1 MTHDLFNLKNKTIIV
16 TGSAGGN
23 GLAIAKSFYNLGA
36 NLVLTDK
43 NYLSLKKNTKSFS
56 SKRSLKLKCDINQIK
71 DRKKIL
77 DKTRTKFNYIHG
89 LVNNA
94 GISISNNSNKY
105 KKKDWDNTINTN
117 LSSIFF
123 LTQLVANH
131 MVFNRIKGSIINIT
145 SLASHFGMPDNPAY
159 VASKGGLKYLT
170 KAMAIDYGQE
180 GIRINNLSPG
190 YIFTNM
196 TKKSY
201 SNKKLRASRA
211 KKTMLNKWGQPNDI
225 IGAAVYLMSDS
236 SQYVTGIDLHVD
248 GGWAAKG
255 I

>member
-1 MTHDLFNLKNKTIIV
+1 
-16 TGSAGGN
+16 
-23 GLAIAKSFYNLGA
+23 
-36 NLVLTDK
+36 
-43 NYLSLKKNTKSFS
+43 
-56 SKRSLKLKCDINQIK
+56 
-71 DRKKIL
+71 
-77 DKTRTKFNYIHG
+77 
-89 LVNNA
+89 
-94 GISISNNSNKY
+94 
-105 KKKDWDNTINTN
+105 
-117 LSSIFF
+117 
-123 LTQLVANH
+123 
-131 MVFNRIKGSIINIT
+131 
-145 SLASHFGMPDNPAY
+145 
-159 VASKGGLKYLT
+159 
-170 KAMAIDYGQE
+170 MAIDYGQE

>member
-1 MTHDLFNLKNKTIIV
+1 MTIDLFNLKNKTIIV

-43 NYLSLKKNTKSFS
+43 DYLSLKKNTKSFS
-56 SKRSLKLKCDINQIK
+56 SNRSIKLKCDINQIK
-71 DRKKIL
+71 DRKKIVE
-77 DKTRTKFNYIHG
+77 KTKKKFNYIHG

-105 KKKDWDNTINTN
+105 NKKDWDNTINTN

-131 MVFNRIKGSIINIT
+131 MVLKRINGSIINIT
-145 SLASHFGMPDNPAY
+145 SLASHFGMPNNPAY
-159 VASKGGLKYLT
+159 VASKAGLKYLT
-170 KAMAIDYGQE
+170 KAMAIDYGHNN
-180 GIRINNLSPG
+180 IRINNLSPG
-190 YIFTNM
+190 YIQTNM

-201 SNKKLRASRA
+201 NNKKLRVTRA
-211 KKTMLNKWGQPNDI
+211 KKTILNKWGQPNDI
-225 IGAAVYLMSDS
+225 IGAAIYLMSES
-236 SQYVTGIDLHVD
+236 SKYVTGIDLHVD

-255 I
+255 L